1 VNPTQNSESCSLNS
15 TENPTKDNLF
25 YHHHG
30 DNPGAILVQ
39 TPLMCDNYKTLSRS
53 MEITL
58 TTKNKFKMVDGSS
71 PMPPI
76 TLANHKAWKKCNN
89 MVKSLIVNSFRK
101 GIVVS
106 ILYINNVEDV

>member
-1 VNPTQNSESCSLNS
+1 MVNPTQNSESCSLNS
-15 TENPTKDNLF
+15 TKNPTEDNLF

-30 DNPGAILVQ
+30 DNPRAIFVQ
-39 TPLMCDNYKTLSRS
+39 TPLTCDNYHALGRS

-58 TTKNKFKMVDGSS
+58 TTKNKFEMVDGSS

-89 MVKSLIVNSFRK
+89 MVKSWIVNSFTK
-101 GIVVS
+101 NIVVS
-106 ILYINNVEDV
+106 IL